1 MGYQTSSVSAFSK
14 VACNIN
20 RSKESPHTHD
30 RESIMTLKYLVH
42 HLVLLSIAGDR
53 KTVEMVNLELK
64 GL

>member
-1 MGYQTSSVSAFSK
+1 
-14 VACNIN
+14 
-20 RSKESPHTHD
+20 
-30 RESIMTLKYLVH
+30 MTLKYLVH